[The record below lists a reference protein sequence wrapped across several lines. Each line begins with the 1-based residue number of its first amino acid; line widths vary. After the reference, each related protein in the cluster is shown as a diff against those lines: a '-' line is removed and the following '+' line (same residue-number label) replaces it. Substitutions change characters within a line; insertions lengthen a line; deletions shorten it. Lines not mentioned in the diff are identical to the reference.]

1 MLQFYGPMNFW
12 RRVRH
17 RFDYPRPLGELSDRA
32 YADLLLQFQER
43 EGSTDNTT
51 QSPFRRA
58 LIEAY
63 NSKDPEDEEGLWCPV
78 MQTFSCDPDQ
88 RRGAHIFRKKYG
100 QKVMNQI
107 YGLQSDEELSGVRKL
122 LIMSDW
128 VFNNFYQFRVVI
140 VPAEPW
146 PEPVDDWV
154 LRVAHQ

>member
-12 RRVRH
+12 RRIRH

-100 QKVMNQI
+100 QKVMKPGLWVAIGRGVIWGAKTPDHVGLSLLQI
-107 YGLQSDEELSGVRKL
+107 LPVSGGHCTGRAT
-122 LIMSDW
+122 D
-128 VFNNFYQFRVVI
+128 
-140 VPAEPW
+140 
-146 PEPVDDWV
+146 
-154 LRVAHQ
+154 